1 MASSPGP
8 ATASRGSGRAPRR
21 VLVTGATG
29 NVGTALLR
37 RLAREGVAV
46 SGVARRTPA
55 AGPAAQRSPGAPVRW
70 HGVDLAAPWA
80 TGALREAME
89 GVDAVVHLAWRIQ
102 PSHDRAAMR
111 AVNIDGTRAVLTAAR
126 EAGVPHLVHA
136 SSTGVYAPV
145 PDPLRKPVVDES
157 WPRTGVATSGYSQDK
172 VGAED
177 LLDVAEQ
184 QPGSPALARVR
195 PGLVL
200 QREAGAEIARYFG
213 GPLLPT
219 GVLGGVGPR
228 RTRVLPL
235 LPLPDAFVAP
245 VVHADDLADGLW
257 HLLSA
262 GPERA
267 TGAYNAAADDALR
280 PDDLAEGL
288 GARRRVRAPVSLL
301 RSAAGASWRARLQP
315 TDPGWV
321 DLAAGTPLLDCSR
334 LKALG
339 WRPTTTAR
347 AALDDLVAGMR
358 SGEGG
363 PTPVLAGRGPLRGR
377 VAV

>member
-1 MASSPGP
+1 MGSS
-8 ATASRGSGRAPRR
+8 PRR

-55 AGPAAQRSPGAPVRW
+55 QAPTASRPPAGPVRW
-70 HGVDLAAPWA
+70 HGIDLSASWAA
-80 TGALREAME
+80 GALREAME
-89 GVDAVVHLAWRIQ
+89 GADAVVHLAWRIQ

-111 AVNIDGTRAVLTAAR
+111 AVNVEGTRAVLDAAR
-126 EAGVPHLVHA
+126 EAHVPHLVHA

-145 PDPLRKPVVDES
+145 PEADAAAGRKPVVDES
-157 WPRTGVATSGYSQDK
+157 WPRTGVPTSGYSRDK
-172 VGAED
+172 VAAED
-177 LLDVAEQ
+177 LLDAFEAA
-184 QPGSPALARVR
+184 GGAPAVARVR

-213 GPLLPT
+213 GPLLPASL
-219 GVLGGVGPR
+219 LGGAGR
-228 RTRVLPL
+228 RRARVLPV
-235 LPLPDAFVAP
+235 LPLPEAFVAP

-257 HLLSA
+257 HLLAA
-262 GPERA
+262 GPDRA
-267 TGAYNAAADDALR
+267 TGAYNVAADDALG
-280 PDDLAEGL
+280 PDDIAAGL
-288 GARRRVRAPVSLL
+288 GARRRAAAPLSLL
-301 RSAAGASWRARLQP
+301 RSAADASWRARLQP

-321 DLAAGTPLLDCSR
+321 DLAAGTPLLDCTR

-347 AALDDLVAGMR
+347 AALDDLVSGMR
-358 SGEGG
+358 TGDGAG
-363 PTPVLAGRGPLRGR
+363 TPALAPRGALHGR

>member
-1 MASSPGP
+1 M
-8 ATASRGSGRAPRR
+8 
-21 VLVTGATG
+21 LVTGATG

-55 AGPAAQRSPGAPVRW
+55 QAPAPERSPAAPVRW
-70 HGVDLAAPWA
+70 HGIDLSASWAA
-80 TGALREAME
+80 GSLREAMN

-111 AVNIDGTRAVLTAAR
+111 AVNVDGTRAVLDAAR
-126 EAGVPHLVHA
+126 EARVPHLVHA

-145 PDPLRKPVVDES
+145 PQADAAAGRKPVVDES
-157 WPRTGVATSGYSQDK
+157 WARTGVPTSGYSRDK
-172 VGAED
+172 VDAED
-177 LLDVAEQ
+177 LLDAYEAAG
-184 QPGSPALARVR
+184 PSPAVARVR

-213 GPLLPT
+213 GPLLPA
-219 GVLGGVGPR
+219 GLLGGAGRR
-228 RTRVLPL
+228 RTRVIPV
-235 LPLPDAFVAP
+235 LPLPAEFVAP
-245 VVHADDLADGLW
+245 VVHADDLADALW
-257 HLLSA
+257 HLLAA

-267 TGAYNAAADDALR
+267 TGAYNVAADDALG
-280 PDDLAEGL
+280 PDDLAAGL
-288 GARRRVRAPVSLL
+288 GARRRVPAPVSLL
-301 RSAAGASWRARLQP
+301 RSAADASWRARLQP

-321 DLAAGTPLLDCSR
+321 DLAAGTPLLDCTR
-334 LKALG
+334 LKSLG

-363 PTPVLAGRGPLRGR
+363 GTPALAPRGALSGRAS
-377 VAV
+377 V